1 MFGFCCCLILI
12 TASFSRNHSME
23 WSESHD
29 LALCGEVLLLEPFK
43 YPKRSKER
51 GEIWGRIALN
61 LNSVNSPKF
70 KVSKRSVRDRFTM
83 LQTKYKEEITEEER
97 ASGMDCE
104 ETQLDAALEEITE
117 KERAANPERN
127 DKAGVMNKKIETEKA
142 SAEEVRKQAME
153 RLGKTQKRNAD
164 SEEGKSSKYRK
175 RSSDAV
181 EYLKEKFQEEKEL
194 RKEEIELKRNEQ
206 QMMLDQQ
213 SQMQKQQ
220 LEMMKMMQKQNEAL
234 MALLAKAL

>member
-51 GEIWGRIALN
+51 GEIWGQIALN

-83 LQTKYKEEITEEER
+83 LQTKYKEKIKEER
-97 ASGMDCE
+97 ASGIDCE

-117 KERAANPERN
+117 KERAANLERN
-127 DKAGVMNKKIETEKA
+127 DKAGVMNKKIETERA

-153 RLGKTQKRNAD
+153 HLGKTQKRNAD
-164 SEEGKSSKYRK
+164 SEEGKSSKYRN

>member
-1 MFGFCCCLILI
+1 MI
-12 TASFSRNHSME
+12 TASFPRNYSIE

-29 LALCGEVLLLEPFK
+29 LVLCGEVQLLEPFR

-61 LNSVNSPKF
+61 LNSVNSSKF
-70 KVSKRSVRDRFTM
+70 KVSKRSVRDRFTL
-83 LQTKYKEEITEEER
+83 LQTKYKEKIREEER
-97 ASGMDCE
+97 ASGIDCE

-117 KERAANPERN
+117 KERAADLERN
-127 DKAGVMNKKIETEKA
+127 DKAGVVNKENESEKE
-142 SAEEVRKQAME
+142 SAEEVREQAME
-153 RLGKTQKRNAD
+153 RLGKTQKINAD
-164 SEEGKSSKYRK
+164 SGKGKSSKYRK

-181 EYLKEKFQEEKEL
+181 EYLKEKFQKEKEL

-206 QMMLDQQ
+206 QMMFYQQ

>member
-1 MFGFCCCLILI
+1 MLI
-12 TASFSRNHSME
+12 TASFPRNYSME

-29 LALCGEVLLLEPFK
+29 LALCGEVLLLEPLK
-43 YPKRSKER
+43 YPKRSKKR
-51 GEIWGRIALN
+51 GEIWGRIAVN

-70 KVSKRSVRDRFTM
+70 KVSKRSVRDRFT
-83 LQTKYKEEITEEER
+83 LLRTKYKEKIREEER
-97 ASGMDCE
+97 ASGIDCE

-117 KERAANPERN
+117 KERAADLERN
-127 DKAGVMNKKIETEKA
+127 DKAGVVNKKNESEKA

-164 SEEGKSSKYRK
+164 SGEEKSKKYRK

-206 QMMLDQQ
+206 QMILDQQ
-213 SQMQKQQ
+213 SQMQKQ
-220 LEMMKMMQKQNEAL
+220 
-234 MALLAKAL
+234 

>member
-1 MFGFCCCLILI
+1 MIS
-12 TASFSRNHSME
+12 ASFPRNYSIE

-29 LALCGEVLLLEPFK
+29 LALCGEVLLLEPFR

-51 GEIWGRIALN
+51 GEIWGRIALH
-61 LNSVNSPKF
+61 LNSVNSSKF
-70 KVSKRSVRDRFTM
+70 KVSKRSVRDRFTL
-83 LQTKYKEEITEEER
+83 LQTKYKEKIREEER
-97 ASGMDCE
+97 ASGIDCE

-117 KERAANPERN
+117 KERAADLERN
-127 DKAGVMNKKIETEKA
+127 DKAGVVNKKNESEKE
-142 SAEEVRKQAME
+142 SAEEVREQAME

-164 SEEGKSSKYRK
+164 SGKGKSSKYRK

-181 EYLKEKFQEEKEL
+181 EYLKEKFQKEKQL

-206 QMMLDQQ
+206 QMMFYQQ

-220 LEMMKMMQKQNEAL
+220 LEMMKMMQKQNEVL
-234 MALLAKAL
+234 MALLEKAV